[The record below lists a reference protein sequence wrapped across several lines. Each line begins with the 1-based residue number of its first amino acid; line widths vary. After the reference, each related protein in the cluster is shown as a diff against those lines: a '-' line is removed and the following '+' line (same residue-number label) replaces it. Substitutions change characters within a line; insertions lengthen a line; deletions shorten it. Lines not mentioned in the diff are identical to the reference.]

1 MQQRDKAE
9 LMITGRV
16 ALYELLGASIEGPR
30 RLIAERDNLVTDLAF
45 EDLMPRILGRDP
57 NKDLAIIS
65 IGEGGDYDQAGVFI
79 GVQQPAAATDLVMR
93 VEIFRAPI
101 VQINFPG
108 TGEVE
113 LVGLMRENEAV
124 SSDIDEFG
132 LLSVDGSMFSH
143 SINPESAGAGT
154 PAVKYTKPLGA
165 VFTAVWTLT
174 VARCP

>member
-1 MQQRDKAE
+1 M
-9 LMITGRV
+9 
-16 ALYELLGASIEGPR
+16 
-30 RLIAERDNLVTDLAF
+30 
-45 EDLMPRILGRDP
+45 
-57 NKDLAIIS
+57 
-65 IGEGGDYDQAGVFI
+65 FI